1 MSLTRAEVIA
11 YLEGLGS
18 LELGAL
24 IDALQQRLG
33 LAPVAAPPVLVTM
46 GAPLYITADDD
57 DDDRSVRLTAI
68 GPRKVRVLQAL
79 RERLPLSL
87 ADAMQLLAKLP
98 VVVATGLHPT
108 AASEL
113 KDLLRE
119 AGAEVEDGPR
129 TRHD

>member
-18 LELGAL
+18 LELDAL

-33 LAPVAAPPVLVTM
+33 LAPVAPPPVFVTM
-46 GAPLYITADDD
+46 GAPLHATEAD

-87 ADAMQLLAKLP
+87 AEAMQLLAKLP
-98 VVVATGLHPT
+98 VVVATDLHPT

-129 TRHD
+129 TRHP